1 MRKKASA
8 LCLLIFATFFT
19 ESAFSRI
26 SAYFVGNSLS
36 WDAING
42 SAMRDLF
49 GKGGVDLIANYH
61 IRCGSSLSSTYDN
74 PDDPCVVSSDGAWNT
89 ALLSKTYDYLV
100 VQPHEGGTTEQ
111 EIQAIETFRVL
122 NPNAS
127 LVIYEAYP
135 DFLSAADLSGFY
147 NKPDQSKFTQ
157 TRAEFS
163 QIKGAYPDALY
174 VPVIEVL
181 LAFDQ
186 MARDGEISGMN
197 SVQDLY
203 RDGRHMNNIGKYL
216 LGLTFYTSL
225 TGNDPSAAGLE
236 LHRNYNGVTSEQ
248 ALLIQ
253 GLVADALVP
262 VPIPNLTWLFGA
274 AVIYVTRLRRNRRGA
289 DAYGADY
296 YLPLATAGC

>member
-8 LCLLIFATFFT
+8 LYFLIFAAFFT
-19 ESAFSRI
+19 ESAFSSI

-36 WDAING
+36 WDALNG
-42 SAMRDLF
+42 AAMSDLF
-49 GKGGVDLIANYH
+49 GKGGVDLVANYH
-61 IRCGSSLSSTYDN
+61 IRCGSSLSSTYGN

-111 EIQAIETFRVL
+111 EMQAIESFRVL

-135 DFLSAADLSGFY
+135 DFVSAADLSGFY
-147 NKPDQSKFTQ
+147 NKPDQSRFAQTQ
-157 TRAEFS
+157 AEFS
-163 QIKGAYPDALY
+163 QIKDAYPDALY
-174 VPVIEVL
+174 VPAIEVL

-186 MARDGEISGMN
+186 MARDGEIPGIN
-197 SVQDLY
+197 SAQDIY
-203 RDGRHMNNIGKYL
+203 RDGRHMNAIGKYL

-225 TGNDPSAAGLE
+225 TGNDPSATGLE

-253 GLVADALVP
+253 GLVADTLVP
-262 VPIPNLTWLFGA
+262 VPIPNLAWLFA
-274 AVIYVTRLRRNRRGA
+274 AVVVYVTGLRRRRSGA
-289 DAYGADY
+289 TASGADY
-296 YLPLATAGC
+296 NLILAPAGC